1 MPKQMLI
8 ERWFA
13 KTYGWPPSTVRALPL
28 ETLHWF
34 PIIETAEA
42 RAQQLHA
49 DQDRPRGGG
58 R

>member
-1 MPKQMLI
+1 MLI

-13 KTYGWPPSTVRALPL
+13 RQYGWTPSQVRALPL

-34 PIIETAEA
+34 PIIEQAEA
-42 RAQQLHA
+42 RASQLHA
-49 DQDRPRGGG
+49 DQDRPKGGG